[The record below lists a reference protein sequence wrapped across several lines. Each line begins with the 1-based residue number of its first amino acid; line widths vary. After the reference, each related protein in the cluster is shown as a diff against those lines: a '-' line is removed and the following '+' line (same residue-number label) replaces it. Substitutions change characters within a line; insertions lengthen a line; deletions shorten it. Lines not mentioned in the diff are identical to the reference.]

1 MKMTQYLKWKAD
13 SSKGEVFTPIELVC
27 KILDKIPEEVWTN
40 PNATFLDPCMGKGT
54 FLLEIVRRL
63 TYIYG
68 YTEDDAKS
76 RVYGYDIRVKY
87 INHLTRRGLK
97 NVRHKDFLNEIIKMK
112 FDVILGNPP
121 YQINSKESNK
131 RAEKLWTKFIGKSDG
146 LLNEGGILSFV
157 TPTSWLSG
165 SKNISKGS
173 YGVMDLFLENNLT
186 YIEKGFKFENV
197 SIDTHYWIMK
207 KNSNYTNTIVFDSKT
222 NETKNINLR
231 NGFFPSDLNNEKT
244 SIIEKIFNMDS
255 FDWIPATSMYT
266 KWRKDATNEETNVNT
281 ILTYVK
287 GGNYENTQFAY
298 FSKECKPELNSVKKV
313 IIPLSG
319 AEKFSPFIDIN
330 GIPFC
335 CDSYVIP
342 LNSNSTFESVS
353 SIFYSKLYKFLVE
366 NYRSSGFVQYPIIK
380 KLPKLDTT
388 KLWCDTEIYSFCS
401 LTEDEIKYIESNVR

>member
-1 MKMTQYLKWKAD
+1 MTQYLKWKSD

-27 KILDKIPEEVWTN
+27 NILNKIPDEVWKN

-63 TYIYG
+63 VYIYG
-68 YTEDDAKS
+68 YTEDDSKS

-87 INHLTRRGLK
+87 VNHLTRRGLK
-97 NVRHKDFLNEIIKMK
+97 NVRHKNFLNEVINME

-131 RAEKLWTKFIGKSDG
+131 RAEKLWTKFIGKSNG
-146 LLNEGGILSFV
+146 LLKDGGILSFV

-207 KNSNYTNTIVFDSKT
+207 KNSNYTNTIVFDSNT
-222 NETKNINLR
+222 NEIKTINLR

-266 KWRKDATNEETNVNT
+266 KWRKGATNEETNVNT

-342 LNSNSTFESVS
+342 LNNDSTFDSVS
-353 SIFYSKLYKFLVE
+353 SIFYSNLYKFLVE
-366 NYRSSGFVQYPIIK
+366 NYRSSGFIQYPIIK

-388 KLWCDTEIYSFCS
+388 KIWTNTEIYSFCS
-401 LTEDEIKYIESNVR
+401 LTESEIKYIESNVR

>member
-1 MKMTQYLKWKAD
+1 MTQYLKWKAD
-13 SSKGEVFTPIELVC
+13 SSKGEVFTPIGLVC
-27 KILDKIPEEVWTN
+27 KILDKIPDEVWRN
-40 PNATFLDPCMGKGT
+40 PNATFLDPCLGKGT

-63 TYIYG
+63 VYIYG

-87 INHLTRRGLK
+87 VNHIIRRGLK
-97 NVRHKDFLNEIIKMK
+97 NVQHKDFLNEIIKMK

-121 YQINSKESNK
+121 YQINSKKSNK
-131 RAEKLWTKFIGKSDG
+131 RAEKLWTKFIGKSND
-146 LLNEGGILSFV
+146 LLKEGGILSFV

-207 KNSNYTNTIVFDSKT
+207 KNSNYTTTIVFDSNT
-222 NETKNINLR
+222 NEIKNINLR

-266 KWRKDATNEETNVNT
+266 KWRKDATNEQTNVNT

-342 LNSNSTFESVS
+342 LNNNSTFESVS

-366 NYRSSGFVQYPIIK
+366 NYRSSGFVQYPVIK

-388 KLWCDTEIYSFCS
+388 KVWTNSEIYSFCS
-401 LTEDEIKYIESNVR
+401 LTENEIKYIDSNVG

>member
-13 SSKGEVFTPIELVC
+13 SSKGEVFTPIGLVC
-27 KILDKIPEEVWTN
+27 KILNKIPEEVWRN

-63 TYIYG
+63 VYIYG

-131 RAEKLWTKFIGKSDG
+131 RAEKLWTKFIGKSNG
-146 LLNEGGILSFV
+146 LLKDGGILSFV

-207 KNSNYTNTIVFDSKT
+207 KNSNYTNTIVFDSNT
-222 NETKNINLR
+222 NEIKDINLR

-244 SIIEKIFNMDS
+244 SIIEKIFN
-255 FDWIPATSMYT
+255 
-266 KWRKDATNEETNVNT
+266 
-281 ILTYVK
+281 
-287 GGNYENTQFAY
+287 
-298 FSKECKPELNSVKKV
+298 
-313 IIPLSG
+313 
-319 AEKFSPFIDIN
+319 
-330 GIPFC
+330 
-335 CDSYVIP
+335 
-342 LNSNSTFESVS
+342 
-353 SIFYSKLYKFLVE
+353 
-366 NYRSSGFVQYPIIK
+366 
-380 KLPKLDTT
+380 
-388 KLWCDTEIYSFCS
+388 
-401 LTEDEIKYIESNVR
+401 